1 MAILFGGV
9 MRVLSRS
16 NMVASKAAASVPKG
30 FFAVYVGESEMK
42 KRFRCLVP
50 VSYLN
55 EPSFQDLL
63 HLSEQEFGFIHPMGG
78 LTIPCSRH
86 TFNDIISNLSR

>member
-1 MAILFGGV
+1 MGIRLPGV
-9 MRVLSRS
+9 LAKQIFRQ
-16 NMVASKAAASVPKG
+16 SVPKG
-30 FFAVYVGESEMK
+30 FIAVYVGEEQK
-42 KRFRCLVP
+42 KRCLVP

-78 LTIPCSRH
+78 LTIPCSLH
-86 TFNDIISNLSR
+86 TFNDIISSFSR